1 MQIAILGRGVVG
13 GGIVKLVEEAETP
26 LLRKIKIKKILVHRD
41 EQILDDQHTTDFVE
55 IVNDPEISVV
65 CECIGG
71 VEPAH
76 SYVKRALEAG
86 KHVVTANK
94 KMLAVYAGELFDLA
108 RRKGLVLAYEAS
120 VGGGI
125 PWIDNIK
132 HIQRLEPVTA
142 FQGIFNGTSNYILS
156 QMAEKDL
163 DFAACLKEAQELGYA
178 EKDPSDDIDGGD
190 VCYKV
195 CLSALTAFGKI
206 ADPRQVDQWGIRH
219 LTKEDFAWA
228 KANGRTIKLLGR
240 GRQAGEKLSLQV
252 LPVMLKKASLL
263 AGVGLNFN
271 ALETDSAS
279 LGPATFVGQ
288 GAGSLPTAHAA
299 VQDLLDLA
307 EGKKGIV
314 QSAEP
319 GQLTDEEEQTF
330 YLRTNRADF
339 FQDVVAERIS
349 EKAFLTKKLTL
360 AEISSLVKES
370 GDPAAFLAGVADE

>member
-1 MQIAILGRGVVG
+1 MQIAIMGCGVVG
-13 GGIVKLVEEAETP
+13 GGIVKLVEEAETS
-26 LLRKIKIKKILVHRD
+26 LLQKIKIKKILVHRD
-41 EQILDDQHTTDFVE
+41 EQILDDQYTTDFVE

-108 RRKGLVLAYEAS
+108 RQKGLVLAYEAS

-190 VCYKV
+190 ATR
-195 CLSALTAFGKI
+195 SACQ
-206 ADPRQVDQWGIRH
+206 P
-219 LTKEDFAWA
+219 
-228 KANGRTIKLLGR
+228 
-240 GRQAGEKLSLQV
+240 
-252 LPVMLKKASLL
+252 
-263 AGVGLNFN
+263 
-271 ALETDSAS
+271 
-279 LGPATFVGQ
+279 
-288 GAGSLPTAHAA
+288 
-299 VQDLLDLA
+299 
-307 EGKKGIV
+307 
-314 QSAEP
+314 
-319 GQLTDEEEQTF
+319 
-330 YLRTNRADF
+330 
-339 FQDVVAERIS
+339 
-349 EKAFLTKKLTL
+349 
-360 AEISSLVKES
+360 
-370 GDPAAFLAGVADE
+370 

>member
-1 MQIAILGRGVVG
+1 MR
-13 GGIVKLVEEAETP
+13 
-26 LLRKIKIKKILVHRD
+26 VHR
-41 EQILDDQHTTDFVE
+41 
-55 IVNDPEISVV
+55 
-65 CECIGG
+65 G

-76 SYVKRALEAG
+76 SYVKRALDAG

-190 VCYKV
+190 VCYKI

-263 AGVGLNFN
+263 G
-271 ALETDSAS
+271 
-279 LGPATFVGQ
+279 GQ
-288 GAGSLPTAHAA
+288 GLCQLPTR
-299 VQDLLDLA
+299 LSKTSWIWLK
-307 EGKKGIV
+307 GKRESCKV
-314 QSAEP
+314 
-319 GQLTDEEEQTF
+319 L
-330 YLRTNRADF
+330 NR
-339 FQDVVAERIS
+339 VS
-349 EKAFLTKKLTL
+349 
-360 AEISSLVKES
+360 
-370 GDPAAFLAGVADE
+370 

>member
-1 MQIAILGRGVVG
+1 M
-13 GGIVKLVEEAETP
+13 
-26 LLRKIKIKKILVHRD
+26 
-41 EQILDDQHTTDFVE
+41 
-55 IVNDPEISVV
+55 
-65 CECIGG
+65 
-71 VEPAH
+71 
-76 SYVKRALEAG
+76 
-86 KHVVTANK
+86 
-94 KMLAVYAGELFDLA
+94 
-108 RRKGLVLAYEAS
+108 AYEAS

-163 DFAACLKEAQELGYA
+163 DFATCLKEAQELGYA

-240 GRQAGEKLSLQV
+240 GRQTGEKLSLQV
-252 LPVMLKKASLL
+252 LPVMLKKTSLL

-271 ALETDSAS
+271 APWKLILPPWVRKPSWAR
-279 LGPATFVGQ
+279 GQ
-288 GAGSLPTAHAA
+288 GLCQPPTR
-299 VQDLLDLA
+299 LSKTSWIWLK
-307 EGKKGIV
+307 GKRKSCKV
-314 QSAEP
+314 
-319 GQLTDEEEQTF
+319 L
-330 YLRTNRADF
+330 NR
-339 FQDVVAERIS
+339 VS
-349 EKAFLTKKLTL
+349 
-360 AEISSLVKES
+360 
-370 GDPAAFLAGVADE
+370 